1 MTVARINLLPHRAER
16 RKRAKQHF
24 FVVSGGTAIVGL
36 LIVGLVHSYYAEQI
50 SNQEGRNQ
58 FLKSEITKL
67 DKEIAEINKLKD
79 EIQALLARKQIIE
92 TLQADR
98 AQTVHLLDELVKQM
112 PEGVFLKSIS
122 QKGMRVQLLGYAQS
136 NARVSTLM
144 RNIESSR
151 WLGSPELIEVK
162 AAALDK
168 KRVSEFTMF
177 LSLKR
182 PQADEA
188 AKGPEPA
195 KPAAAAPAGSTPAA
209 APTAAPAAKKG

>member
-188 AKGPEPA
+188 AKGPELA